1 MGLRMRRGIGLLLDE
16 ADDFV
21 GREAASGFAKLHALR
36 GLSEEG
42 RCHFI
47 LAGFWRLYE
56 AATLDY
62 QSPIK
67 NFGETLTIGAL
78 EPDACRD
85 LITEPMA
92 ALNINYASRD
102 LVDRIVHET
111 GGRANLIAITC
122 NEMLRRLDPNSRIL
136 GEADVER
143 GLASRDHVSALA
155 GWENLG
161 GTPRES
167 RLDRIIV
174 YATVERDGF
183 TLGELMRLLDGWDC
197 NFSNEEVKRS
207 LMRLDLAFILG
218 EDAKDGRYRYR
229 VPLFQRMRR
238 RNEEPGLLLEREL
251 REART

>member
-1 MGLRMRRGIGLLLDE
+1 MGAHLVDDQCLRLAIGHRALILADEPTSALDDANCAAVFTLLRAQAE
-16 ADDFV
+16 
-21 GREAASGFAKLHALR
+21 ASG
-36 GLSEEG
+36 
-42 RCHFI
+42 
-47 LAGFWRLYE
+47 
-56 AATLDY
+56 
-62 QSPIK
+62 
-67 NFGETLTIGAL
+67 
-78 EPDACRD
+78 
-85 LITEPMA
+85 
-92 ALNINYASRD
+92 AS
-102 LVDRIVHET
+102 IVHET